1 MKPNCLVP
9 VRLIEFSFDSFVEF
23 GREKLQSH
31 TVAPLTTSC
40 AMRAT
45 TSFPSFESARETVA
59 MPRVNAEALGDSL
72 VPSA

>member
-45 TSFPSFESARETVA
+45 TSLPSFKSAGETGSMRRA
-59 MPRVNAEALGDSL
+59 TQKARVIR
-72 VPSA
+72 